1 MKRYGPAYRYP
12 QSGWVVLHIE
22 GEPYERGYQHG
33 QLMSAEIADHINTLA
48 TARSPK
54 APADG
59 WRDQRLVVNA
69 LFLRRYDKEYLEEM
83 KGIADGAA
91 AAGAK
96 FDGRAVDLLDI
107 VALNSGIE
115 IDFLEANLEAT
126 PTWAGGDEVQGAAL
140 PAHQEEAGRALQRL
154 RRHRSRPPPTARS
167 SSGTSRCGTSTTSGI
182 TTSGST

>member
-1 MKRYGPAYRYP
+1 MRLPRRVLLVFALLIASPALAKDFAPDPASVQRYGPAYRYP
-12 QSGWVVLHIE
+12 QAGWVVLHIE

-33 QLMSAEIADHINTLA
+33 KLMAAEIADHVATLA

-54 APADG
+54 SPETG
-59 WRDQRLVVNA
+59 WRDQRLLVNA

-96 FDGRAVDLLDI
+96 FDDRAIDLLDI

-115 IDFLEANLEAT
+115 IDFLQDNLEAT
-126 PTWAGGDEVQGAAL
+126 PNGLEAMKFKEPNYPRVKKAA
-140 PAHQEEAGRALQRL
+140 A
-154 RRHRSRPPPTARS
+154 
-167 SSGTSRCGTSTTSGI
+167 
-182 TTSGST
+182 